1 VADAYST
8 GGALLD
14 LFGQEVTVQEKKT
27 RRSRRREATKFWMES
42 EAKGRLQPEAL
53 LSYYLQAAFEAG
65 DKETAIRIAMAL
77 LPYRL
82 PRLAAVMVQP
92 AGDKAPR
99 YSIAWQEDDDGDAA
113 AAGGAAGVA
122 LLAAAIPEGD
132 TSGA

>member
-1 VADAYST
+1 MNAYNT
-8 GGALLD
+8 AGPLLD
-14 LFGQEVTVQEKKT
+14 LFGHEVTVAEKKT
-27 RRSRRREATKFWMES
+27 RRSRRREASKFWMEG
-42 EAKGRLQPEAL
+42 EAKGRLPPEAL

-99 YSIAWQEDDDGDAA
+99 YSIAWQEDDEDAA
-113 AAGGAAGVA
+113 AASAGVA
-122 LLAAAIPEGD
+122 LLAEAIPKGD

>member
-1 VADAYST
+1 
-8 GGALLD
+8 
-14 LFGQEVTVQEKKT
+14 
-27 RRSRRREATKFWMES
+27 M
-42 EAKGRLQPEAL
+42 

-99 YSIAWQEDDDGDAA
+99 YSIAWQEDDENAA
-113 AAGGAAGVA
+113 AAGAGVA
-122 LLAAAIPEGD
+122 LLAEAVPEGN
-132 TSGA
+132 TPGP

>member
-1 VADAYST
+1 VADAYNT
-8 GGALLD
+8 GGPLLD
-14 LFGQEVTVQEKKT
+14 LFGHEVTVSEKKT
-27 RRSRRREATKFWMES
+27 RRSRRREASRFWAES

-65 DKETAIRIAMAL
+65 EKETAIRIAMAL

-99 YSIAWQEDDDGDAA
+99 YAIAWQEDDSDAA
-113 AAGGAAGVA
+113 AAGAAAGVA
-122 LLAAAIPEGD
+122 LLAEAIPEGD
-132 TSGA
+132 TPGA

>member
-1 VADAYST
+1 M
-8 GGALLD
+8 LD
-14 LFGQEVTVQEKKT
+14 LFGQEVTVQEKKI
-27 RRSRRREATKFWMES
+27 RRSRRREASKFWMES

-99 YSIAWQEDDDGDAA
+99 YSIAWQEDDEDAA
-113 AAGGAAGVA
+113 AAGATGVA
-122 LLAAAIPEGD
+122 LLAEAIPESDSPG
-132 TSGA
+132 S

>member
-1 VADAYST
+1 MDAYNT
-8 GGALLD
+8 GAPLLD
-14 LFGQEVTVQEKKT
+14 LFGHEVTVAEKKI
-27 RRSRRREATKFWMES
+27 RRSRRREASKFWMES
-42 EAKGRLQPEAL
+42 EAKGRLQPEAM

-99 YSIAWQEDDDGDAA
+99 YSIAWQEDDENAA
-113 AAGGAAGVA
+113 AAGAGVA
-122 LLAAAIPEGD
+122 LLAEAVPEGN
-132 TSGA
+132 TPGS